1 MADLNFPPLVL
12 ASSSSSIV
20 AVAGATLIVHDLQ
33 TSQTISSPSVDNRA
47 HQNGFI
53 RHIAVSEDGK
63 IIVSV
68 GDDKSLK
75 VWDVTQDEIKLRS
88 TRGLIKKASC
98 VTLSPEGGIIVS
110 DKVGDVYQ
118 YPLDPIPSDPS
129 TSKPPMHAMVSDPT
143 KNPESDYLLGHVSI
157 LTSHLTTPDSKH
169 IISADRDEH
178 IRVSRYP
185 KSFVMERALFGHDSF
200 VSSLHIPS
208 THPNILISGGGDP
221 SLRIWDWTTGSSIS
235 KVDIYPA
242 ILPHRKVRSYMRK
255 NRSKGRMRKTDENA
269 SSEQDVEGE
278 EETFYSAPEGYI
290 LPSGQGVC
298 IKKIQTT
305 VVGDKTIVVF
315 FSEGASAIH
324 SFILPSDL
332 SSSPTVHT
340 QPLPYPILD
349 FAFLPNQDG
358 KILLSLDTAWGV
370 LKKNPGPGIESRQ
383 EAIPR
388 DELQQEEKESL
399 NGFFKEIQIG
409 DNGELCETS
418 DNSFSSSII
427 PSLPKTDFKTLS
439 NLNLYPLINILP
451 KWPGLEEEGI
461 EGGDTPTPPIE
472 EEADGISLAPTSMTA
487 RTFGGTKR
495 NYTKEEL
502 TTMNSKVLGRLKS
515 QGVDIGNL
523 LVQRQKKAK
532 EDRKKKAQEAN
543 ERLKVQ
549 EEQRKV
555 KAEEKQSNKKRKTVQ
570 ISEEEM
576 SNA

>member
-1 MADLNFPPLVL
+1 MSDLNFPPLVL
-12 ASSSSSIV
+12 ASASSTI
-20 AVAGATLIVHDLQ
+20 AAAAGATLIVHNTE
-33 TSQTISSPSVDNRA
+33 TSKTISSPACDNRA

-53 RHIAVSEDGK
+53 RHIAVSEDSK
-63 IIVSV
+63 IIASV
-68 GDDKSLK
+68 GDDKNLK
-75 VWDVTQDEIKLRS
+75 VWDVAEDELRLRS

-98 VTLSPEGGIIVS
+98 VTFSPEGGIIVS
-110 DKVGDVYQ
+110 DKVGDVYL
-118 YPLDPIPSDPS
+118 YPLDPVPSDPS

-143 KNPESDYLLGHVSI
+143 KNPDCDYLLGHVSI
-157 LTSHLTTPDSKH
+157 LTSHITTPDSKY

-185 KSFVMERALFGHDSF
+185 KSYVMEKALFGHDSF
-200 VSSLHIPS
+200 VSSLRIPS
-208 THPNILISGGGDP
+208 THPNVLISGGGDP
-221 SLRIWDWTTGSSIS
+221 SLRIWDWTTGQSLS

-242 ILPHRKVRSYMRK
+242 ILPHRKVRSYLRK
-255 NRSKGRMRKTDENA
+255 NRSKNRMRKVEEGT
-269 SSEQDVEGE
+269 SEEKEEEE

-298 IKKIQTT
+298 IKKIDSIT
-305 VVGDKTIVVF
+305 VGDKTVVLF

-324 SFILPSDL
+324 SFMLPSDL
-332 SSSPTVHT
+332 SSPPVVNT

-349 FAFLPNQDG
+349 FTVLPNQNG
-358 KILLSLDTAWGV
+358 KVVISLDTAWGM

-388 DELQQEEKESL
+388 DDLTKEEKEGL
-399 NGFFKEIQIG
+399 DGFFKVIQIG
-409 DNGELCETS
+409 DKGEVSESS
-418 DNSFSSSII
+418 DPSLSSSIL
-427 PSLPKTDFKTLS
+427 PSLPKTDLKTLS

-451 KWPGLEEEGI
+451 KWPGLEEEV
-461 EGGDTPTPPIE
+461 EGGDPPLPPTEGE
-472 EEADGISLAPTSMTA
+472 ENDMISLAPTSMTA

-502 TTMNSKVLGRLKS
+502 GTMNSKVLGRLKS

-532 EDRKKKAQEAN
+532 EERAQKVKEAN
-543 ERLKVQ
+543 ERLRVQ
-549 EEQRKV
+549 QETRQTKEEERERK
-555 KAEEKQSNKKRKTVQ
+555 KKKVQ

-576 SNA
+576 ANA